1 MLKDLIIRQETPAD
15 YHQTEQMVMRSF
27 WNKYWPGCT
36 EHLLTRI
43 IRDSRD
49 YVPELSRV
57 AEWNGQIVGA
67 IYYTRAWIVDGDTRR
82 EVVTFG
88 PLAVEPM
95 MEGNDIG
102 GALVR
107 ETLGLAGSFGAAGII
122 IMGGTVLLSPL
133 RLPQRGGARHFGRL
147 GQFS

>member
-1 MLKDLIIRQETPAD
+1 MLKNLIIRQETPAD

-67 IYYTRAWIVDGDTRR
+67 IYYT
-82 EVVTFG
+82 EH
-88 PLAVEPM
+88 
-95 MEGNDIG
+95 
-102 GALVR
+102 
-107 ETLGLAGSFGAAGII
+107 GSWTAI
-122 IMGGTVLLSPL
+122 P
-133 RLPQRGGARHFGRL
+133 GARSSRSGRWRW
-147 GQFS
+147 SR

>member
-49 YVPELSRV
+49 YVPELSRI

-67 IYYTRAWIVDGDTRR
+67 IYYT
-82 EVVTFG
+82 
-88 PLAVEPM
+88 
-95 MEGNDIG
+95 
-102 GALVR
+102 
-107 ETLGLAGSFGAAGII
+107 
-122 IMGGTVLLSPL
+122 
-133 RLPQRGGARHFGRL
+133 
-147 GQFS
+147 